1 MNEIRSPH
9 IFILAVMCFLLG
21 GLVAGLFFCSNRTD
35 VNWDG
40 SVNVLDVQLVVN
52 DVLGP

>member
-1 MNEIRSPH
+1 MNDIQSPH

-21 GLVAGLFFCSNRTD
+21 SLVAGLFFCSKRTD

-40 SVNVLDVQLVVN
+40 TVNVLDVQMVVN
-52 DVLGP
+52 DFLGE

>member
-1 MNEIRSPH
+1 MNGIQSPH

-21 GLVAGLFFCSNRTD
+21 GLVAGLFFSSKRTD

-40 SVNVLDVQLVVN
+40 TVNVLDVQLVVN
-52 DVLGP
+52 GFLEE